1 MGQRRKAGDGARL
14 PDISRRAVIGVAGL
28 PLAGPVRGSPAP
40 SAADIPA
47 QCAAVVR
54 LEGLIDQSSNRWTDL
69 EKVAIREFDYFN
81 LSDTD
86 RLAFPTGREM
96 AVVDAEC
103 RRLHA
108 ARENALGPLEEAKP
122 HSVQDAVA
130 LLSIAYHILK
140 FEEGDAWPYVQKAW
154 SYLSESRCPGCGAAH
169 LPEGF
174 PR

>member
-1 MGQRRKAGDGARL
+1 MGQRQKAGDGMRL
-14 PDISRRAVIGVAGL
+14 PEISRRIVIGVTL
-28 PLAGPVRGSPAP
+28 VPLAGPARGAAP
-40 SAADIPA
+40 LEAASIPA
-47 QCAAVVR
+47 QCASVIR
-54 LEGLIDQSSNRWTDL
+54 LEALIDQSSSRWTDL

-108 ARENALGPLEEAKP
+108 ARETALGPLEKAKP

-130 LLSIAYHILK
+130 LLSIAFHILK
-140 FEEGDAWPYVQKAW
+140 FEEGDAWPYVQMAW